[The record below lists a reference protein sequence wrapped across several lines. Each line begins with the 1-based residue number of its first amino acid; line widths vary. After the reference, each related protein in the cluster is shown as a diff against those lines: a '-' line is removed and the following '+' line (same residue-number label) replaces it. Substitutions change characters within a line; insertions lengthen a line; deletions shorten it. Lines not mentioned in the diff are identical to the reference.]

1 MEIVLSFIIFVKI
14 FILSMSVLYCLKI
27 GYDVIKVST
36 LQEGKVELGKNG
48 LLSLGCAISYIIA
61 YCFG

>member
-1 MEIVLSFIIFVKI
+1 MEIVLSFIIFLKI

-48 LLSLGCAISYIIA
+48 LLYLGCAISYIIA

>member
-14 FILSMSVLYCLKI
+14 FVLSMSVLYCLKI
-27 GYDVIKVST
+27 VYDVIKVST

-48 LLSLGCAISYIIA
+48 LLYLGCAISYIIA
-61 YCFG
+61 YWFG

>member
-48 LLSLGCAISYIIA
+48 LLYLGCAISYIIA
-61 YCFG
+61 YWFV